1 MRRRAQVSRSFPTTK
16 GPDHQR
22 ADHRRAPGAH
32 ARWTCRGAAHMS
44 SEMYSKMRQNPKFQE
59 LVKRRGRFA
68 AVLSAIVLVVF
79 YGYIL
84 VVAFSPA
91 TLAQPV
97 SEGSTLT
104 VGILAELSMFVG
116 FWVLV
121 ALYVRRAN
129 GEFDA
134 LTADIIKDAQAE
146 LAAQHRGVA

>member
-1 MRRRAQVSRSFPTTK
+1 
-16 GPDHQR
+16 
-22 ADHRRAPGAH
+22 
-32 ARWTCRGAAHMS
+32 MS

-59 LVKRRGRFA
+59 LVKKRTRFA
-68 AVLSAIVLVVF
+68 TILSAIVLVAF

-91 TLAQPV
+91 TLARPIA
-97 SEGSTLT
+97 EGSSMTI
-104 VGILAELSMFVG
+104 GILSELSMFVG

-134 LTADIIKDAQAE
+134 LTAEIVKDAQAE
-146 LAAQHRGVA
+146 LGHSGRGAA